1 MRTWGCFAGWWG
13 AWTGLVRRHRQGD
26 EPGDASPAAL
36 NSETYASVVEQH
48 TWDDA
53 ARDEGGSFGTPL
65 AGLGTPLP
73 GNMLSAFAFAPG
85 FDGIENTDVAAMLA
99 IVNARDMESRD
110 DSPTCTYTRAWHAHF
125 DFRSCLCKKL
135 LMLQVSY
142 LRTESVSLCVFVW
155 GHRWG
160 RAPREDMEDAFPWLA
175 VRRRMGTIYR
185 YFLPLVLQH

>member
-36 NSETYASVVEQH
+36 NSETFALVVEQH
-48 TWDDA
+48 TWTDA

-73 GNMLSAFAFAPG
+73 GNLLSAFAFAPG
-85 FDGIENTDVAAMLA
+85 FDGIENTDVASMLE
-99 IVNARDMESRD
+99 IVNARDTLTLVR
-110 DSPTCTYTRAWHAHF
+110 TRTHGMHILI
-125 DFRSCLCKKL
+125 SGCLCMKL

-155 GHRWG
+155 
-160 RAPREDMEDAFPWLA
+160 
-175 VRRRMGTIYR
+175 
-185 YFLPLVLQH
+185 